1 MMQMFDEEIVM
12 AKFDIIMDYIFIIIL
27 CQTLTDSHITLK

>member
-1 MMQMFDEEIVM
+1 M

-27 CQTLTDSHITLK
+27 CQTLTDSHITLKQAYVY